1 MAESETTQFLA
12 RNAAY
17 HEAGH
22 VTAAVLQDMHLRDRG
37 IHVDSRGS
45 GISYYCHR
53 SPGDPANS
61 AIDQLERERTIIAL
75 FAGIISQKK
84 FLLEHPGKEAWAS
97 DRATICALLEEL
109 HPSDPA
115 ARSAAQNDLEERAER
130 LVSQNWKVIEDLV
143 SALLAK
149 AYTPMPPIEIAEGWS
164 RDKARIEKSMCGS
177 EVVGFF
183 KQFQIAALIRREE
196 VEPLDEVR

>member
-1 MAESETTQFLA
+1 MIEYVDPQMFV

-22 VTAAVLQDMHLRDRG
+22 VTAAVLQDVRLRERG
-37 IHVDSRGS
+37 VHVDSRGL

-53 SPGDPANS
+53 LPGDLSNS
-61 AIDQLERERTIIAL
+61 EKDRLERERTIIAL
-75 FAGIISQKK
+75 LAGIISQTR
-84 FLLEHPGKEAWAS
+84 FLSEHPGKEAWAS

-109 HPSDPA
+109 HPSDSA
-115 ARSAAQNDLEERAER
+115 VRSAAQNDLEERAER
-130 LVSQNWKVIEDLV
+130 LVSQNWEVIEGLA

-164 RDKARIEKSMCGS
+164 RDKKSIEKRMCGS
-177 EVVGFF
+177 ELVEFF
-183 KQFQIAALIRREE
+183 KKSQIEALIRREE
-196 VEPLDEVR
+196 VERRDEVR